1 MSSTPNPPSP
11 SQPFSEPA
19 VNYELASPAV
29 TVAGV
34 NLKLMAFVEYLA
46 LVHRVLFNK
55 PLVIT
60 SGKDSVHVA
69 SSLHGKGLAVDFRT
83 KDLDPEEQSLLL
95 HLLAYAAPANK
106 IAVFDERALAGEEH
120 IHVEYHGA

>member
-1 MSSTPNPPSP
+1 
-11 SQPFSEPA
+11 
-19 VNYELASPAV
+19 VNYQLASPAV
-29 TVAGV
+29 TVVGV
-34 NLKLMAFVEYLA
+34 NPKLMAFVEYLA

-83 KDLDPEEQSLLL
+83 KDLDPEETMLLL
-95 HLLAYAAPANK
+95 NLLAYAAPANK

-120 IHVEYHGA
+120 IHVEYHGG